1 MKDRK
6 QSNCSAIEVWL
17 NELWYSHITEKH
29 VKQLLK
35 KRDVVTWIILQDTA
49 WQSTEP
55 FVLKKVRKLIE
66 IYLLLLMHKIFEWIL
81 SIL

>member
-6 QSNCSAIEVWL
+6 QSNCSAIEVLL
-17 NELWYSHITEKH
+17 NELWYSHITKKH

-35 KRDVVTWIILQDTA
+35 KKDVATWIILQDTA

-55 FVLKKVRKLIE
+55 FV
-66 IYLLLLMHKIFEWIL
+66 
-81 SIL
+81 

>member
-55 FVLKKVRKLIE
+55 FV
-66 IYLLLLMHKIFEWIL
+66 
-81 SIL
+81 